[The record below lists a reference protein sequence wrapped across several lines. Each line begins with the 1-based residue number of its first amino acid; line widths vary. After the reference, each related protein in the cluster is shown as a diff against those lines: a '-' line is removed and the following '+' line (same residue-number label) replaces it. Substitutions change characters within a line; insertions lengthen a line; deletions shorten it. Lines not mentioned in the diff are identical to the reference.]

1 MFPGFRRRRRV
12 AIRRRPFPAEWRAII
27 ERNVA
32 YVACLPSEDHEE
44 LAGHIQVFLAEKHFE
59 GCGGIGTINAPV

>member
-12 AIRRRPFPAEWRAII
+12 AIRRRPCPT
-27 ERNVA
+27 
-32 YVACLPSEDHEE
+32 SEDHEE